1 MVLSLKTWATFAAHV
16 FFSGFSTFLGRRPYS
31 QVRRFKS
38 TFLKKKAKIDLPIQR
53 LSLMTLG
60 YIEMAA
66 FGSETHTGTSH
77 IDIIV

>member
-1 MVLSLKTWATFAAHV
+1 MSSSQDFRIFSDVGLILKSA
-16 FFSGFSTFLGRRPYS
+16 
-31 QVRRFKS
+31 
-38 TFLKKKAKIDLPIQR
+38 FLKKKAKIDLPIQR

-66 FGSETHTGTSH
+66 FGSEIHTGTSH